1 MKQSEFFL
9 RPQKRGKRLKKILLK
24 IDGMTCSACSTGL
37 EKYLNKQEGV
47 KASVN
52 LVMNNASIEYD
63 EKKYTVEDL
72 EKFVAKAGFE
82 SLGIDNLEREEKKKS
97 NEKYKLI
104 GITIISLLI
113 LYISMSHMVGLP
125 VIPFLN
131 MMKFPI
137 NYACVL
143 WILSSIVIFIGKD
156 IIKNGIK
163 NFIHKT
169 PNMDTLVTIGVVSSY
184 LYSVYEMIMIFKG
197 QTQYVES
204 LYFEASAI
212 VIFFI
217 KIGKYIENINKN
229 KTKQAIQDLMTITP
243 NNATIERD
251 GKEIIVTIDEIKK
264 GDIVVCKPGEKIAV
278 DGVVLDG
285 VSHINE
291 SFITGESVPVKREK
305 GSKVVAG
312 SINYEGT
319 IKYEAEKIGKESTV
333 SEIVRLVVEATNTKA
348 PIAKIADKISGFF
361 VPVVIMIAIISFG
374 VWLAISKDF
383 GTAIN
388 VFVSILVVACP
399 CSLGLAT
406 PLAIVV
412 ATGNASRKGILIK
425 NSEALENAHKVKTIV
440 FDKTGTL
447 TKGELTVSKICNYSE
462 LSDEEIIRDVA
473 VIERKSEHPIAR
485 AVVRYAE
492 EVKQEK
498 IGRLKKEREELAKI
512 EKEAKREEKENVTK
526 REETEE
532 VVKREETEKV
542 DIERVE
548 VIQVTGFK
556 AIPGI
561 GVSAIIDGN
570 NYLIGNKK
578 LMIENEI
585 ELNSVFKAEDNLN
598 KVKAREDEL
607 LKQSQNKIE
616 NDAEVLSD
624 SGNSLLFVAKD
635 KELIALIGVKDVVRE
650 NAKEV
655 IESLYASN
663 KRVVMLTGDN
673 ENTARY
679 IGEEIGI
686 KEIIANVKPKE
697 KADKIKELK
706 KDGLVMMCGDGIND
720 SVSLVTADIG
730 VSISTGTDIAMDSS
744 SVVLMNENLSKI
756 NDLLEISKRTIRNI
770 KQNLFWAFFY
780 NICMIPIAMGL
791 FSGLGV
797 AMNPMMSSFA
807 MTLSSL
813 TVVLN
818 ACRLIKK

>member
-1 MKQSEFFL
+1 M
-9 RPQKRGKRLKKILLK
+9 KKILLK

-37 EKYLNKQEGV
+37 EKYLNKQDGV

-63 EKKYTVEDL
+63 DKKYEISDL
-72 EKFVAKAGFE
+72 ERLVAKAGFE
-82 SLGIDNLEREEKKKS
+82 SLGIDNLEKEEKKKS
-97 NEKYKLI
+97 NEKYKLF

-113 LYISMSHMVGLP
+113 LYISMSSMVGLP

-131 MMKFPI
+131 MMTFPI
-137 NYACVL
+137 NYACAL
-143 WILSSIVIFIGKD
+143 WILSSIVIFMGKD
-156 IIKNGIK
+156 IINNGIK
-163 NFIHKT
+163 NLVHKT
-169 PNMDTLVTIGVVSSY
+169 PNMDTLVTIGVASSY
-184 LYSVYEMIMIFKG
+184 LYSVFEMIMITKG
-197 QTQYVES
+197 KTQYAET

-217 KIGKYIENINKN
+217 KFGKHIENINKN
-229 KTKQAIQDLMTITP
+229 KTKKAIQDLMTITP
-243 NNATIERD
+243 NNAVIERD
-251 GKEIIVTIDEIKK
+251 GKEVVVTIDEIEK
-264 GDIVVCKPGEKIAV
+264 GDIIVCKPGEKIAV
-278 DGVVLDG
+278 DGVVVDG

-312 SINYEGT
+312 SINFEGT
-319 IKYEAEKIGKESTV
+319 IKYKAEKIGKESTV

-348 PIAKIADKISGFF
+348 PIAKIADKISGYF
-361 VPVVIMIAIISFG
+361 VPVVIMLAVASFVVWFAI
-374 VWLAISKDF
+374 LKDF

-412 ATGNASRKGILIK
+412 ATGNASKKGILIK
-425 NSEALENAHKVKTIV
+425 NSESLENAHKVKTIV

-447 TKGELTVSKICNYSE
+447 TKGELTVSKIYNYSD
-462 LSDEEIIRDVA
+462 LSEESMMRYVA
-473 VIERKSEHPIAR
+473 MIERKSEHPIAR

-492 EVKQEK
+492 EVKRKKQERIK
-498 IGRLKKEREELAKI
+498 AEIEENKRENDEIEKAKI
-512 EKEAKREEKENVTK
+512 EQN
-526 REETEE
+526 ETEE
-532 VVKREETEKV
+532 K
-542 DIERVE
+542 IEVE
-548 VIQVTGFK
+548 DFK
-556 AIPGI
+556 AIPGL
-561 GVSAIIDGN
+561 GVEATINGN
-570 NYLIGNKK
+570 QYLIGNKK
-578 LMIENEI
+578 LMTENG
-585 ELNSVFKAEDNLN
+585 
-598 KVKAREDEL
+598 VKTFGEFNNVAKFEDEL
-607 LKQSQNKIE
+607 LKQKQGEKKVKVESDE
-616 NDAEVLSD
+616 EVLSNG
-624 SGNSLLFVAKD
+624 GNSLLFVAKE

-655 IESLYASN
+655 IESLYTLN

-673 ENTARY
+673 ENTAKH
-679 IGEEIGI
+679 IAKEIGI

-697 KADKIKELK
+697 KAEKIKELK

-744 SVVLMNENLSKI
+744 SVVLMKDNLSKI
-756 NDLLEISKRTIRNI
+756 NDLLEISRRTIINI

-780 NICMIPIAMGL
+780 NICMIPIAMGI
-791 FSGLGV
+791 FSGLGI
-797 AMNPMMSSFA
+797 AMNPMLSAFA

-818 ACRLIKK
+818 ACRLLKK